1 MRSEFLIC
9 FLILFSS
16 LLVPSHG
23 HWGLPEKQAA
33 LFIFGDSLF
42 DAGNNNYINTTT
54 DFLANFFPYG
64 ETFFKYAT
72 GRHSDGRLIPDFIA
86 EYAKLPLIPTFLP
99 STSHEFTF
107 GVNFASA
114 GAGALVETHKGFV
127 IDLKTQISYFK
138 IVQKELKQKLG
149 DERTKTLLSRA
160 VYLFS
165 IGSNDYIAPLL
176 PNSTVLHSDDSRK
189 KYVAMVIGNLTAAI
203 EEVYEKGG
211 RKFGFVN
218 LCPLGCLPTTKA
230 TVPGSFEESTACCG
244 SGPFRGISSC
254 GGKRPGLKDYELC
267 EDPDE
272 YLFFDSVHPSE
283 KASKQISGLM
293 WSGTPDVTGPYNLK
307 TLFELQ

>member
-230 TVPGSFEESTACCG
+230 TVPGSTGSCLEDASQLARLHNKALSEVLQELESH
-244 SGPFRGISSC
+244 
-254 GGKRPGLKDYELC
+254 LKGFKYANHESHFCYD
-267 EDPDE
+267 
-272 YLFFDSVHPSE
+272 
-283 KASKQISGLM
+283 
-293 WSGTPDVTGPYNLK
+293 
-307 TLFELQ
+307 LQLIYCRLI